1 MRYIPAILLLAAA
14 VSLPLVS
21 HADFI
26 ADKGMRIPADPR
38 FIHSMFTADGQTRML
53 VTDIDL
59 DTEIRKFTILDYE
72 FNTVGTVETPQYPA
86 TEAVSQVSK
95 AVEGPLEVYCYDTTW
110 TPIDIGV
117 DLTGMEFRDV
127 LLLFREQGFSISL
140 MELYPEKEEMWFFGT
155 RNKADYYY
163 GDLIGYDY
171 PTLYRAWNTET
182 NQVYLCTA
190 EYASHGW
197 GPLGKFEPPVER
209 KETVTPV
216 PVPLV
221 PRSESADGMA
231 TQVITQ
237 TLFNTDAAYEWIIPV
252 YTTVSVRYGNDYE
265 QVSGKV
271 VRRSGFRVVSET
283 GDEIATVRYPSGYY
297 GPADA
302 SGYELLMMGDRYYLM
317 APVTNAD
324 GSEEYEIAYEVTR
337 NESGLAMTGVPM
349 RVKVYPTAPRQGTPV
364 EVELGETSGERCS
377 VSVVSMTGRTVMTT
391 SVQGGTTHTAIDTS
405 AMPQGVYIVTVTDAR
420 GTRDATKIVVR

>member
-1 MRYIPAILLLAAA
+1 MRYTSAILILAAA
-14 VSLPLVS
+14 VSLPLAS
-21 HADFI
+21 RADII

-59 DTEIRKFTILDYE
+59 DTEIRKFTILDDE

-190 EYASHGW
+190 
-197 GPLGKFEPPVER
+197 
-209 KETVTPV
+209 
-216 PVPLV
+216 
-221 PRSESADGMA
+221 
-231 TQVITQ
+231 
-237 TLFNTDAAYEWIIPV
+237 
-252 YTTVSVRYGNDYE
+252 
-265 QVSGKV
+265 
-271 VRRSGFRVVSET
+271 
-283 GDEIATVRYPSGYY
+283 
-297 GPADA
+297 
-302 SGYELLMMGDRYYLM
+302 
-317 APVTNAD
+317 
-324 GSEEYEIAYEVTR
+324 
-337 NESGLAMTGVPM
+337 
-349 RVKVYPTAPRQGTPV
+349 
-364 EVELGETSGERCS
+364 
-377 VSVVSMTGRTVMTT
+377 
-391 SVQGGTTHTAIDTS
+391 
-405 AMPQGVYIVTVTDAR
+405 
-420 GTRDATKIVVR
+420 